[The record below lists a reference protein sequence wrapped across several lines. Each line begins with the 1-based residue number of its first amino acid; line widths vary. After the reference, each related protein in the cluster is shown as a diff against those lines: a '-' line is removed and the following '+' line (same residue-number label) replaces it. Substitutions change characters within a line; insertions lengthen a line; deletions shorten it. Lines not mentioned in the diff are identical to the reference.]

1 MDILIL
7 SCGTGGG
14 HNAAAEAMRE
24 ECERRG
30 DKAVVMDPYALRND
44 RTVRLVSGTYVS
56 LVQKTPRLFG
66 VAYALAGLVR
76 KLPWRSPVYWV
87 NRRAARAM
95 EAFLAQN
102 HFDAVLMPHLFP
114 AEIMTCLKARG
125 VPLPKTIFVATDYT
139 CIPFTEETDCDAYV
153 IPHPDLL
160 EEFERRGIP
169 REKLYPLGI
178 PVRQAFRQEV
188 PQADARRALGLDPE
202 ETYLLVSGG
211 SMGAGVLKRAVREL
225 YRQFRGQARLIVIC
239 GTNRRLYRALERKYG
254 PDMTLLR
261 STDQMALYLA
271 ACDLYL
277 TKPGGLS
284 TTEAAVVG
292 LPLVALHPIPGCET
306 KNARFFTSHRFAVS
320 LSQIRSGADPDL
332 WSYMAQRQ
340 RQNVPAD
347 AAQSICALAH
357 RLAAADPTLTTTP

>member
-1 MDILIL
+1 MEVLIL

-14 HNAAAEAMRE
+14 HNAAAEALRE

-30 DKAVVMDPYALRND
+30 DRAVLMDPYALRSD

-66 VAYALAGLVR
+66 AVYSLGELVR
-76 KLPWRSPVYWV
+76 KLPWRSPVYFV
-87 NRRAARAM
+87 NRKAARAM
-95 EAFLAQN
+95 ELFLSQN

-114 AEIMTCLKARG
+114 AEIMTCLKNRG
-125 VPLPKTIFVATDYT
+125 VPLPKTVFVATDYA

-160 EEFERRGIP
+160 PEFQRRGIP
-169 REKLYPLGI
+169 PEKLYPLGI
-178 PVRQAFRQEV
+178 PVRRAFRREV
-188 PQADARRALGLDPE
+188 TRADARKALGLDLQ

-225 YRQFRGQARLIVIC
+225 SRQFGTTARLIVIC
-239 GTNRRLYRALERKYG
+239 GTNRRLYRALAKKYG
-254 PDMTLLR
+254 GSITLLQT
-261 STDQMALYLA
+261 TDKMALYLS

-306 KNARFFTSHRFAVS
+306 KNAKFFTSHQFAVS
-320 LSQIRSGADPDL
+320 LSQIRSGVDPDL
-332 WSYMAQRQ
+332 WGYMARQQRENIPPDSAE
-340 RQNVPAD
+340 R
-347 AAQSICALAH
+347 ICDLACH
-357 RLAAADPTLTTTP
+357 LVHEPSTKGS

>member
-1 MDILIL
+1 MEVLIL

-14 HNAAAEAMRE
+14 HNAAAEALRE

-30 DKAVVMDPYALRND
+30 DRAVFMDPYALRSD
-44 RTVRLVSGTYVS
+44 RAARLVSGTYVS

-66 VAYALAGLVR
+66 VAYTLGELVR
-76 KLPWRSPVYWV
+76 RLPWRSPVYFV
-87 NRRAARAM
+87 NRRAAQAM
-95 EAFLAQN
+95 ERFLAQH

-114 AEIMTCLKARG
+114 AEIMTCLKNRG

-160 EEFERRGIP
+160 GEFEHRGIP

-178 PVRQAFRQEV
+178 PVRRAFRQKLSR
-188 PQADARRALGLDPE
+188 ADARKALGLDPE

-225 YRQFRGQARLIVIC
+225 YRQFGVSAHLIVIC
-239 GTNRRLYRALERKYG
+239 GTNRRLYRSLKRKYG
-254 PDMTLLR
+254 SSVTLLQT
-261 STDQMALYLA
+261 TDQMALYLS

-292 LPLVALHPIPGCET
+292 LPLAALRPIPGCET
-306 KNARFFTSHRFAVS
+306 KNAQFFTSHQFAVS
-320 LSQIRSGADPDL
+320 LSQIRSGVDPDL
-332 WSYMAQRQ
+332 WSGMARQQRENILPDSAE
-340 RQNVPAD
+340 R
-347 AAQSICALAH
+347 ICDLAH
-357 RLAAADPTLTTTP
+357 RLVESGPTQATP